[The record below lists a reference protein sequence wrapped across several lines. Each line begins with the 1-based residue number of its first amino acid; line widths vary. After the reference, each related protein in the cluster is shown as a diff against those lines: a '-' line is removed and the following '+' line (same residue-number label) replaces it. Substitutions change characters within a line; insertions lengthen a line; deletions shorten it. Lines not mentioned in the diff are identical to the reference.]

1 MCKGA
6 KILVVDD
13 DQDLVLGL
21 SIRLQA
27 NHYQVYSAFGVP
39 DAIETAQREK
49 PDLVILDITFPIGNG
64 ILLIPR
70 LRMIES
76 LEDVPVIVMTGKSLP
91 FLRDEAITMG
101 AQAYL
106 QKPMD
111 NDELLTTVRSLL
123 HRTGQAPRPQPQ
135 QSSAPG

>member
-13 DQDLVLGL
+13 DQDLVLGI

-27 NHYQVYSAFGVP
+27 NHYQVCSASGIQ

-49 PDLVILDITFPIGNG
+49 PDLIILDITFPIGNG

-70 LRMIES
+70 LRLIES
-76 LEDVPVIVMTGKSLP
+76 LEDVPVLVMTGKSP
-91 FLRDEAITMG
+91 SFLREEAITMG
-101 AQAYL
+101 AQAFL

-111 NDELLTTVRSLL
+111 NDELLTTVRRILQRNS
-123 HRTGQAPRPQPQ
+123 RAPCPEPQ
-135 QSSAPG
+135 QSPAPG